1 MVVEMPIRG
10 AYDTLAA
17 IRTVLHVILNYSGA
31 AIFWDEHDVAI
42 KSLCQRLIDFTIPE
56 SPGALPR
63 QDTMLPKSGG
73 QVTLLTRSGMY
84 VITDPPTGHNRG
96 RIGFDA

>member
-1 MVVEMPIRG
+1 
-10 AYDTLAA
+10 
-17 IRTVLHVILNYSGA
+17 
-31 AIFWDEHDVAI
+31 
-42 KSLCQRLIDFTIPE
+42 
-56 SPGALPR
+56 
-63 QDTMLPKSGG
+63 MLPKSGG